1 MAETI
6 ADNAIIDSP
15 ETSAL
20 EDNPTIEAPAPK
32 KRGRPSGAK
41 DRAPRVK
48 KAIVIVEEPLQAPP
62 ESIQAPE
69 PEKRVASPKKKRA
82 PPPPA
87 SESEDE
93 SSDTPPVAHEMPE
106 EPPSPR
112 DMYKEASKMIF
123 RLQSTKNDARRTR
136 LQEQYTKGLLAL

>member
-15 ETSAL
+15 ETTVP
-20 EDNPTIEAPAPK
+20 EENPTIEAPAPK
-32 KRGRPSGAK
+32 KRGRPAGAK

-62 ESIQAPE
+62 E
-69 PEKRVASPKKKRA
+69 PEKKVASPKKKRA

-123 RLQSTKNDARRTR
+123 RLQNTKNDARRTR